1 MQIKDI
7 IKKRRKELNL
17 TYEELGNMCGVGK
30 TTVRKWELG
39 LTENMKVDKIEQLS
53 NALKISPLEL
63 LGYDSNFFNPT
74 PNEPI
79 LVDKSPHVEEPKK
92 LVDFYPNKKTNQI
105 ELRYETLKI
114 QIYKEV
120 ANIPLNHI
128 RGREFNHYIT
138 SIPNPY
144 DEFNEDLFGLEMM
157 DHSMNRIIPKGT
169 YAIIKSIPFSHH
181 IDKFNL
187 ESIKN
192 GSIVCVFIDEQN
204 AILRKFFKVDNMFIL
219 KPESYDTS
227 YEPSTFVGEQ
237 RENIYIIGEVIGFV
251 SPLLVGI
258 ESDT

>member
-92 LVDFYPNKKTNQI
+92 LVDFYPNKNRRSPRGTAVFAI
-105 ELRYETLKI
+105 H
-114 QIYKEV
+114 YK
-120 ANIPLNHI
+120 NR
-128 RGREFNHYIT
+128 RGGVRST
-138 SIPNPY
+138 SGASARP
-144 DEFNEDLFGLEMM
+144 G
-157 DHSMNRIIPKGT
+157 
-169 YAIIKSIPFSHH
+169 
-181 IDKFNL
+181 
-187 ESIKN
+187 
-192 GSIVCVFIDEQN
+192 
-204 AILRKFFKVDNMFIL
+204 
-219 KPESYDTS
+219 
-227 YEPSTFVGEQ
+227 
-237 RENIYIIGEVIGFV
+237 
-251 SPLLVGI
+251 
-258 ESDT
+258 